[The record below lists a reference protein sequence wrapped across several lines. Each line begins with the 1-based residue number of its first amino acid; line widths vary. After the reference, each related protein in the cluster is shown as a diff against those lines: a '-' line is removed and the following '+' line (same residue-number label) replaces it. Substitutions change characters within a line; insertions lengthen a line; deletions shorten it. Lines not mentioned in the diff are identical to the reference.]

1 MTGMK
6 HSPIWIFT
14 IIFLLLV
21 GCDAIPTHPVAP
33 TLNVQL
39 AVASTAAVE
48 LTRDAADKGAQATP
62 TATTEPVVQKEA
74 TPTAQMMPTP
84 TQPENTPGPKDIGLL
99 LGMVSMG
106 EGSQLFSGEVFHVTW
121 RIRNIGETVWND
133 QYSLVHV
140 KGNNFG
146 QAEKI
151 PFAFEALP
159 GDIVDVTLVMTAPTE
174 RGMYLGE
181 WLLAAPD
188 GSLFGMELDGS
199 ETLPVSVE
207 VTGNPLTSP
216 FRQIFRMYVDY
227 STAEWRDQNGPALVN
242 VDGNIGLHGYV
253 TRENDPTFEG
263 GLQEDEP
270 TIVMMPPRGE
280 GGYIAGKFPAF
291 VSETS
296 DYLVTRVGC
305 LEPHKFCDATL
316 KVLVQ
321 VEGEDEVEVL
331 WESDKEYTGEWLL
344 IRRNLTRYAGKA
356 VHFIFVVES
365 KGNNV
370 DDVIGWFVPAI
381 YR

>member
-1 MTGMK
+1 
-6 HSPIWIFT
+6 
-14 IIFLLLV
+14 
-21 GCDAIPTHPVAP
+21 
-33 TLNVQL
+33 
-39 AVASTAAVE
+39 
-48 LTRDAADKGAQATP
+48 
-62 TATTEPVVQKEA
+62 
-74 TPTAQMMPTP
+74 
-84 TQPENTPGPKDIGLL
+84 
-99 LGMVSMG
+99 
-106 EGSQLFSGEVFHVTW
+106 
-121 RIRNIGETVWND
+121 
-133 QYSLVHV
+133 V

-146 QAEKI
+146 WAEKI
-151 PFAFEALP
+151 PFSFEALP
-159 GDIVDVTLVMTAPTE
+159 GDIVDVTLVLTAPTT
-174 RGMYLGE
+174 RGMYAGE
-181 WLLAAPD
+181 WLIEAPD

-199 ETLPVSVE
+199 EPLPVSVE

-216 FRQIFRMYVDY
+216 FRQILRLYVDY
-227 STAEWRDQNGPALVN
+227 STAEWRDQNGPALVS

-253 TRENDPTFEG
+253 TRDNYPLFEG

-270 TIVMMPPRGE
+270 TIVMMPPRGD
-280 GGYIAGKFPAF
+280 GAYLSGKFPAF
-291 VSETS
+291 VIEPS

-331 WESDKEYTGEWLL
+331 WETEKEYTGEWIL

-370 DDVIGWFVPAI
+370 DDVIGWFVPAV

>member
-1 MTGMK
+1 LK
-6 HSPIWIFT
+6 RWFVRAFL
-14 IIFLLLV
+14 IILLLLV
-21 GCDAIPTHPVAP
+21 GCDAIPMHAVLP
-33 TLNVQL
+33 TLDVHL
-39 AVASTAAVE
+39 AIASTAAVE
-48 LTRDAADKGAQATP
+48 LTRDAVEKAAQVSP
-62 TATTEPVVQKEA
+62 TVTLEPPLPKEA
-74 TPTAQMMPTP
+74 TPTPQMTSSPTP
-84 TQPENTPGPKDIGLL
+84 VENTPGPKNIGLL

-133 QYSLVHV
+133 QYNLVHV

-146 QAEKI
+146 WAEKI
-151 PFAFEALP
+151 PFSFEALP
-159 GDIVDVTLVMTAPTE
+159 GDIVDVTLVLTAPTT
-174 RGMYLGE
+174 RGMYAGE
-181 WLLAAPD
+181 WLIEAPD

-199 ETLPVSVE
+199 EPLPVSVE

-216 FRQIFRMYVDY
+216 FRQILRLYVDY
-227 STAEWRDQNGPALVN
+227 STAEWRDQNGPALVS

-253 TRENDPTFEG
+253 TRDNYPLFEG

-270 TIVMMPPRGE
+270 TIVMMPPRGD
-280 GGYIAGKFPAF
+280 GAYLSGKFPAF
-291 VSETS
+291 VIEPS

-331 WESDKEYTGEWLL
+331 WETEKEYTGEWIL

-370 DDVIGWFVPAI
+370 DDVIGWFVPAV